1 MSIGHEDFGNTPY
14 LSVSY
19 EYDDPIPGK
28 HRFEGWWV
36 CNHPDSAGFTTR
48 SYRMIMSHLMTH
60 DDTDPGGIPRL
71 ITVLMEKHHIEI
83 TTRKEVVK
91 AMGEDGIKVLAVGL
105 DLDLGDLQM
114 EKVKKVAADAAPRT
128 AWVVPDDPKKR
139 RFKDRDSALARAWE
153 LTPAGG
159 KRAEPIEVEVTVPGR
174 GSDPG
179 VVNEEDF
186 DFTVTGLVAVA
197 DEGFV
202 LNTELRIPADSP
214 LDVDRDAALI
224 WTKVKTRLRKEAQ
237 KRGMVPVNGTFKTV
251 TNHDAYDV
259 TVVRSSCT
267 VREPKPEESEFAA
280 PPVTAGSRT
289 GRFKVT
295 PPPMVVS
302 PRTPRISGAP
312 DLSEEAKE
320 ADAEY
325 RRMKKLMKKA
335 GGGHITKA
343 QMHAD
348 LERYMSEERGEK
360 S

>member
-1 MSIGHEDFGNTPY
+1 MRDDFGHTPH

-19 EYDDPIPGK
+19 EYDFPTGGGFWFAGK
-28 HRFEGWWV
+28 WV
-36 CNHPDSAGFTTR
+36 CTHPTSPSHITRDSYITR
-48 SYRMIMSHLMTH
+48 DFGEIMGHLMAH
-60 DDTDPGGIPRL
+60 SEIDPVDVSHGIL
-71 ITVLMEKHHIEI
+71 QLMEKHYSEI
-83 TTRKEVVK
+83 AHLRGQAGEASTELKE
-91 AMGEDGIKVLAVGL
+91 ELT
-105 DLDLGDLQM
+105 
-114 EKVKKVAADAAPRT
+114 EKVSTMPRT
-128 AWVVPDDPKKR
+128 AWVVPDDPEKR
-139 RFKDRDSALARAWE
+139 WSKNRDAALARAWE

-159 KRAEPIEVEVTVPGR
+159 KRAEPIEVEITVPGKDS
-174 GSDPG
+174 GSG

-186 DFTVTGLVAVA
+186 DFKVTALEAVA

-289 GRFKVT
+289 GRFTVT

-312 DLSEEAKE
+312 DLGEEAKE

-325 RRMKKLMKKA
+325 RRMKKLMKRA